1 MNSEVEDEEEK
12 AVDKKKGKKKQPPQE
27 LVEKPY
33 EIEDIEDD
41 YKDEFDEWFFI
52 YRIRI
57 MNFISFIFRIHS
69 NIQKKIQFIE
79 MQRHRYSSKKI
90 QFIEIQRRRLSC
102 WEERPL
108 ENYRIEERGM
118 FIVIGNVVYW
128 RKASSWKAVRPMLM
142 KGDMNQPMS
151 DCKE

>member
-1 MNSEVEDEEEK
+1 
-12 AVDKKKGKKKQPPQE
+12 
-27 LVEKPY
+27 
-33 EIEDIEDD
+33 
-41 YKDEFDEWFFI
+41 
-52 YRIRI
+52 

>member
-1 MNSEVEDEEEK
+1 
-12 AVDKKKGKKKQPPQE
+12 
-27 LVEKPY
+27 
-33 EIEDIEDD
+33 
-41 YKDEFDEWFFI
+41 
-52 YRIRI
+52 

-69 NIQKKIQFIE
+69 NIQKKIQFIEMQRHRYSSKKIQFIE

-118 FIVIGNVVYW
+118 FIVIGNIVYW